1 MVSTTDES
9 TDNAESLEILTI
21 YTCMPYYSNKRLS
34 VLKSFLS
41 KIQSNNVKT
50 HSIGLK
56 TQYNANKI
64 EFYCN
69 TKDKTVVLCNVV
81 YDFSCS
87 NCGANYIGKTE
98 RTLYDRT
105 VEHAWTDN
113 NSAVNKNLNG
123 CTGVQYW
130 FDIASLHSQL
140 FASSS
145 PIQNSDKF
153 DLGTS
158 HIILVLN
165 TTKIIDRHKDWI
177 FFCLK
182 RR

>member
-1 MVSTTDES
+1 MLTKLSFI
-9 TDNAESLEILTI
+9 AIL
-21 YTCMPYYSNKRLS
+21 
-34 VLKSFLS
+34 
-41 KIQSNNVKT
+41 KIKQLFCV
-50 HSIGLK
+50 
-56 TQYNANKI
+56 
-64 EFYCN
+64 
-69 TKDKTVVLCNVV
+69 NVV

-113 NSAVNKNLNG
+113 NSAVNKNPNG